1 MFYNREKMMFEDE
14 KDFQKIVNRL
24 NIDSGQNLTH
34 RENLRSRMLSVF
46 NETIQKPQESTIK
59 KILSKN
65 LLIKIAAAVVIIAAI
80 TLGLSLLTIE
90 QTPSEPTIEIPDFSA
105 EEIGT
110 PPEEMQEWTAATS
123 QETPEDFNTDMVP
136 IDIELPKALFIG
148 TPQAAIVDNL
158 EKPLG
163 THRPPFLA
171 PAGTKNVAL
180 GKPIT
185 ASDKFPIIGDLKLIT
200 DGDMDSSDG
209 KYVEFINGVQ
219 YITVDLGAVYNIYA
233 VVVWHLHK
241 QPFVFFD
248 VIVQTAND
256 SLFIENVNTLFN
268 NDMDNSAGLG
278 IGKDMHYTET
288 NEGKLI
294 DAKGVQGRYV
304 RLYSSGYNL
313 EEFNYYV
320 EVSVYGKVVE

>member
-1 MFYNREKMMFEDE
+1 MTYMDLNKLVKLVVCISLAIFLCVVSSCKESPQIETGSPDSSA
-14 KDFQKIVNRL
+14 VNA
-24 NIDSGQNLTH
+24 GQTQAAV
-34 RENLRSRMLSVF
+34 EQ
-46 NETIQKPQESTIK
+46 TP
-59 KILSKN
+59 
-65 LLIKIAAAVVIIAAI
+65 AAVVAK
-80 TLGLSLLTIE
+80 TTE
-90 QTPSEPTIEIPDFSA
+90 QTK
-105 EEIGT
+105 
-110 PPEEMQEWTAATS
+110 AAADS
-123 QETPEDFNTDMVP
+123 SGLVP
-136 IDIELPKALFIG
+136 IGLQLPKALFIG

-163 THRPPFLA
+163 TPRPPFLA

-180 GKPIT
+180 GKPVT

-241 QPFVFFD
+241 QPVVFFD

-256 SLFIENVNTLFN
+256 SLFIENVNTIFN

-320 EVSVYGKVVE
+320 EVAVYGKAVE